1 MLTFCSGSVNIW
13 WWKKR
18 WCWGTW
24 RVYEVLVARESVW
37 NKILYDYFSDLNL
50 LSKQFNLQRGNMHL
64 ADPKFAKY
72 ICPWGWLWLIDWS
85 IVWLKKLLKGADT
98 FLRTRQEISRVF
110 WNPKFHNRV
119 HKTPPA
125 LRILSQMNAVQDL
138 PFHLRWWFS
147 YYLPLTPTYSQ
158 VFLPPVFH
166 TVTD

>member
-119 HKTPPA
+119 HKSPF
-125 LRILSQMNAVQDL
+125 RSHMY
-138 PFHLRWWFS
+138 PFHRSIIWS
-147 YYLPLTPTYSQ
+147 SNTPSTHTYS
-158 VFLPPVFH
+158 VFTLHLAFTP
-166 TVTD
+166 